1 MTMLWQYYWP
11 VVALGVVIGAITGSL
26 LYNRLVTSAREQIA
40 GVDVPIDDKKQKR
53 RKTFF
58 AGLAATIGVAILWH
72 WPLGAADRLAGR
84 VEAAALAELRHQE
97 MFGVTA
103 RLDRSPLR
111 RRLVLSGP
119 AEDFQQ
125 AELVRILDE
134 LPGVSGVRWATP
146 PAVATQEVQ

>member
-1 MTMLWQYYWP
+1 MLWQYYWP
-11 VVALGVVIGAITGSL
+11 IVAMGVVIGAVTGSL
-26 LYNRLVTSAREQIA
+26 LYNRLVTSARDRLAGLETAIDDQRRKRRTTFLA
-40 GVDVPIDDKKQKR
+40 GVATTI
-53 RKTFF
+53 
-58 AGLAATIGVAILWH
+58 ALAIVWH

-84 VEAAALAELRHQE
+84 VEAGARAELKHQE

-111 RRLVLSGP
+111 RRVVLSGP
-119 AEDFQQ
+119 ADDFQQ

-146 PAVATQEVQ
+146 PAVSTESVQ